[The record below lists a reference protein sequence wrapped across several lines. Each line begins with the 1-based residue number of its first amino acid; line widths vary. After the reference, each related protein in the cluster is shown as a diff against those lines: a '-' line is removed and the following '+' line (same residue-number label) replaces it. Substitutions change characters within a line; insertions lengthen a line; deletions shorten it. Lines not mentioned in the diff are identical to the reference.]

1 MISFAAP
8 WALFG
13 LAAAAIP
20 ILLHLLARR
29 EPPTVDFPAVRYLSA
44 TARAHQR
51 RLTLQHWLLLVI
63 RTLLVVALVLAAAGP
78 RWPTARA
85 GGHAPAGL
93 VLVVDNSASAG
104 VTTGGTPM
112 LERLR
117 RAAREVVAQATPDD
131 ALWLLTADGSVR
143 RGDAGVVGAMLDSL
157 PPSPWRLELGRAIGL
172 AREVLGGEDKPGE
185 VMVLTDLQASAVAA
199 APGAGPLVVA
209 RPSGSVSPNAGIL
222 AVETGP
228 QPWTVNGGRVTVS
241 LTAGDTASVPMT
253 VALGD
258 RPARQALG
266 AVGRPVS
273 LSLGS
278 GGSGWQELRV
288 ELAPDELRLDD
299 VWVGG
304 VRLAPP
310 AWVRWNPTDRYL
322 AAACDVLVE
331 GRRIIAGTAVT
342 LGELGAGPSVVLPP
356 ADPARV
362 GALNRSLAARGI
374 PWRYGARVT
383 RGAATDSTGLLGRQV
398 VSLRHQLTPTTP
410 EIDGVLVTADGEP
423 WLVRSGNVV
432 LVGSRFE
439 PGWTGL
445 PLSADFVPFLDALL
459 NRVVSGQLTMLTA
472 APGDMVTLPDAVD
485 AIAVLDQRFPVE
497 GGAVWRPLATGL
509 HFLLDRQDTVGVVAV
524 NPDPR
529 ESLLAR
535 ADDDRVRALWSEARI
550 VDLEEAGTVAFAAAG
565 RGDLRGPL
573 IALALLL
580 ALMENALASW
590 HRRTA

>member
-13 LAAAAIP
+13 LAAAAVP

-29 EPPTVDFPAVRYLSA
+29 EPPTVDFPAVRYLSE
-44 TARAHQR
+44 TARVHQR
-51 RLTLQHWLLLVI
+51 RLTLQHWLLLVV
-63 RTLLVVALVLAAAGP
+63 RTLLIAALVLAAAGP
-78 RWPTARA
+78 RWPSARA

-131 ALWLLTADGSVR
+131 ALWLLTADGSVQ
-143 RGDAGVVGAMLDSL
+143 RGDPGLMAAMLDSL
-157 PPSPWRLELGRAIGL
+157 PQSPWRLDLGRAIGQ
-172 AREVLGGEDKPGE
+172 AREVLGGDDRPGE

-209 RPSGSVSPNAGIL
+209 RPAEAVSANAGIL

-228 QPWTVNGGRVTVS
+228 QPWTVNGGRATVT

-253 VALGD
+253 VTLGE

-266 AVGRPVS
+266 ALGRPVS
-273 LSLGS
+273 LTLGS

-299 VWVGG
+299 LWVGG

-310 AWVRWNPTDRYL
+310 ARVRWDPADRYV

-331 GRRIIAGTAVT
+331 GRRIAGGPVVA
-342 LGELGAGPSVVLPP
+342 LGELGSGPSIVLPP

-383 RGAATDSTGLLGRQV
+383 RGVATDSTGLLGRQV
-398 VSLRHQLTPTTP
+398 VSRRHLLTPTTP
-410 EIDGVLVTADGEP
+410 ETGGVLVTADSEP

-439 PGWTGL
+439 PGWTAL

-459 NRVVSGQLTMLTA
+459 NRVVSGQLTTLTA
-472 APGDMVTLPDAVD
+472 APGDMVMLPDAVD
-485 AIAVLDQRFPVE
+485 AVAVADQRFPVE
-497 GGAVWRPLATGL
+497 GGAAWRPPATGL
-509 HFLLDRQDTVGVVAV
+509 HFLLDRQDTVGVIAV

-535 ADDDRVRALWSEARI
+535 AEDDQVRTLWSGARI
-550 VDLEEAGTVAFAAAG
+550 VDLDQAGAVAFEAAG

-573 IALALLL
+573 IMLAMVL

-590 HRRTA
+590 RRRTE

>member
-8 WALFG
+8 WALLG

-29 EPPTVDFPAVRYLSA
+29 EPPTVDFPAVRYLSE

-78 RWPTARA
+78 RWPSARA
-85 GGHAPAGL
+85 GGHGPAGL

-104 VTTGGTPM
+104 VTTGGIPM

-143 RGDAGVVGAMLDSL
+143 RGDPGVMTALLDSL
-157 PPSPWRLELGRAIGL
+157 PQSPWRLDLGRAIGL
-172 AREVLGGEDKPGE
+172 AREVLGGDAKPGE
-185 VMVLTDLQASAVAA
+185 VMVLSDLQASALAA

-209 RPSGSVSPNAGIL
+209 RPPESVSANAGIL
-222 AVETGP
+222 AVATGP

-241 LTAGDTASVPMT
+241 LTAGDTASVPMAVT
-253 VALGD
+253 LGE

-266 AVGRPVS
+266 ALGRPVS
-273 LSLGS
+273 LTLGG

-299 VWVGG
+299 VWVGS

-310 AWVRWNPTDRYL
+310 ARVRWNPTDRYV

-331 GRRIIAGTAVT
+331 GRRIIGGPVVT
-342 LGELGAGPSVVLPP
+342 LGDLGSGASIVLPP

-383 RGAATDSTGLLGRQV
+383 RGAATDSTTLLGRQA
-398 VSLRHQLTPTTP
+398 VSLRHQLTATTP
-410 EIDGVLVTADGEP
+410 ETGGVLVTADGEP

-439 PGWTGL
+439 PGWTAL

-459 NRVVSGQLTMLTA
+459 NRVVRGQLTMLAA
-472 APGDMVTLPDAVD
+472 APGDMVLLPDAVD
-485 AIAVLDQRFPVE
+485 ALAVADRRFPVE
-497 GGAVWRPLATGL
+497 GGAAWRPPTTGL
-509 HFLLDRQDTVGVVAV
+509 HFLLDRQDTVGVIAV

-535 ADDDRVRALWSEARI
+535 ADDDQVRTLWSGARI
-550 VDLEEAGTVAFAAAG
+550 VDLDQAAAVAFEAAG

-573 IALALLL
+573 IALALVL

-590 HRRTA
+590 HRRRA